1 MKLYVNNPINQYS
14 KIIDY
19 IGREYNIYQVSRPYK
34 LYRSHTMYDKLYNDI
49 FNRSDDI
56 MRNIKNISNS
66 DKKVIRC
73 NINDM
78 ETIPLL
84 SRILPK
90 DIHIELDINY
100 NIMSYK
106 SEFNKTFDYMIEEL
120 VSKNYSRIILINQHT
135 RFDYIDKMYDIGF
148 RQFKCTYEPIYY
160 NYNKFRYNLDEY
172 RDEYEQE
179 YKKLHL
185 QNLKK
190 IEELDRRFCGELEI
204 IGGPVRNK
212 REIEQYRWSGAE
224 HIACDMMSFI
234 KLV

>member
-14 KIIDY
+14 KIIEY

-34 LYRSHTMYDKLYNDI
+34 LYRSYTMYDKLYNNI
-49 FNRSDDI
+49 FNRSSDL
-56 MRNIKNISNS
+56 IKNIKKKSNC

-73 NINDM
+73 NINNI

-84 SRILPK
+84 SRVLPK
-90 DIHIELDINY
+90 DIHIEFDIDY
-100 NIMSYK
+100 NIMLYK
-106 SEFNKTFDYMIEEL
+106 SEFNKIIDNGIEEL
-120 VSKNYSRIILINQHT
+120 VSEKYSRIIIINQYT
-135 RFDYIDKMYDIGF
+135 RIDNIEKMYDIGF
-148 RQFKCTYEPIYY
+148 RQFKCIYEPIYY
-160 NYNKFRYNLDEY
+160 SYNKFRYNMDEGLDE
-172 RDEYEQE
+172 EYIR
-179 YKKLHL
+179 LHL

-224 HIACDMMSFI
+224 HIACDIMSFI

>member
-14 KIIDY
+14 KIIEY

-34 LYRSHTMYDKLYNDI
+34 LYRTHTMYDKLYNDI

-56 MRNIKNISNS
+56 IRNIKNMSNY

-73 NINDM
+73 NINDI
-78 ETIPLL
+78 ETLPLL
-84 SRILPK
+84 SRVLPK
-90 DIHIELDINY
+90 RINIELDIDY
-100 NIMSYK
+100 NVMMYK
-106 SEFNKTFDYMIEEL
+106 SEFNKIIDYGIEEL
-120 VSKNYSRIILINQHT
+120 VSEKYSRIILINQYT
-135 RFDYIDKMYDIGF
+135 RFDYIEKMYDIGF

-160 NYNKFRYNLDEY
+160 NYSKFRYNLDEKL
-172 RDEYEQE
+172 DEE
-179 YKKLHL
+179 YIRLHL
-185 QNLKK
+185 KNLKK

-224 HIACDMMSFI
+224 HIACDIISFI

>member
-14 KIIDY
+14 KIIEY

-34 LYRSHTMYDKLYNDI
+34 LYRTHTMYDKLYNDI

-56 MRNIKNISNS
+56 IRNIKNMSNY

-73 NINDM
+73 NINDI
-78 ETIPLL
+78 ETLPLL
-84 SRILPK
+84 SRVLPK
-90 DIHIELDINY
+90 RINIELDIDY
-100 NIMSYK
+100 NVMMYK
-106 SEFNKTFDYMIEEL
+106 SEFNKIIDYGIEEL
-120 VSKNYSRIILINQHT
+120 VSEKYSRIILINQYT
-135 RFDYIDKMYDIGF
+135 RFDYIEKMYDIGF

-160 NYNKFRYNLDEY
+160 NYSKFRYNLDEKL
-172 RDEYEQE
+172 DEE
-179 YKKLHL
+179 YIRLHL
-185 QNLKK
+185 KNLKK

-224 HIACDMMSFI
+224 HVACDIISFI

>member
-1 MKLYVNNPINQYS
+1 MKLYVNNPINRYS

-19 IGREYNIYQVSRPYK
+19 IGREYNIYQVSIPYK
-34 LYRSHTMYDKLYNDI
+34 LYRSYTMYDKLYNNI

-84 SRILPK
+84 SRVLPK
-90 DIHIELDINY
+90 DIHIELDIDY
-100 NIMSYK
+100 NVMLYK
-106 SEFNKTFDYMIEEL
+106 SEFKKIIEYGIEEL
-120 VSKNYSRIILINQHT
+120 VSENYSRIILINQHT
-135 RFDYIDKMYDIGF
+135 RFDYIEKMYDIGF

-160 NYNKFRYNLDEY
+160 NYNKFRYNMDE
-172 RDEYEQE
+172 RLEEE
-179 YKKLHL
+179 YKRLHL

-212 REIEQYRWSGAE
+212 QEIEQYRWSGSE
-224 HIACDMMSFI
+224 HIACDIMSFI